1 MRFAKYY
8 IKTFHSVKHIFE
20 MFYLLVLVSVDWLFD
35 QLLLLLSRGWSLVL
49 SDASLNF
56 DEGRMRVKSVNKEV
70 KFLHKHFPLL
80 APLFTLF
87 GRHFMKFLLENLNY
101 LAV

>member
-80 APLFTLF
+80 APLFTLLR
-87 GRHFMKFLLENLNY
+87 RHFVKLLLENLNY